1 MKQNT
6 GLCLIRH
13 IILNCSGVLHLLLSA
28 VLLTFTF
35 LPHSHQKLMAYWRPQ
50 VQGQR
55 SSFQKFLWM
64 WQLKEEVTWDF
75 HINTKVT
82 STETL
87 RWAWPELC
95 YDFTFI
101 PQVPVYR
108 GRGAAGEYVCTRQH
122 RSTALTVTHN
132 NKQQGSLT
140 WTGPTH
146 RRHRRRSLH
155 LFDTWTLHWRRC
167 GKERSETSRHWL
179 HLAVMHFSSD
189 LSAHWGD
196 CCWNCV
202 NKTDPSPVHV
212 TEQQADW
219 FYLVIT

>member
-1 MKQNT
+1 MKKNT

-13 IILNCSGVLHLLLSA
+13 IILNCSGVLRLLLSA

-50 VQGQR
+50 VQGQVFR
-55 SSFQKFLWM
+55 NSCECDNWRRKSPGIFTLIPKLHL
-64 WQLKEEVTWDF
+64 LKLSD
-75 HINTKVT
+75 
-82 STETL
+82 
-87 RWAWPELC
+87 ELDQN
-95 YDFTFI
+95 YAMI
-101 PQVPVYR
+101 SPLSPQVPVYR
-108 GRGAAGEYVCTRQH
+108 GWGAAGEYVCTRQH
-122 RSTALTVTHN
+122 WSTALTVTQQ
-132 NKQQGSLT
+132 QQGSLT